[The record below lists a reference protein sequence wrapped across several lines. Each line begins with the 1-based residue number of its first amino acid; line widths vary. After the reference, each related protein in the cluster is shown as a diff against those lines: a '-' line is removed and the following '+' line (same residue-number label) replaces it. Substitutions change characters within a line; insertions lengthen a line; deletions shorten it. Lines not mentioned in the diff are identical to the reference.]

1 MQKVWH
7 IAPKQDDDL
16 VTSILLNRGIER
28 DSIARFLLPSWE
40 NGTHDPFI
48 FSQMQKAVDRIFLAF
63 DREQKIV
70 IHGDYDADG
79 VCGTSLLYGALKEV
93 SPNVKLEAYLPD
105 REKDGYGVAMHTVE
119 RLAVEGCGLLIT
131 VDCGIANGL
140 ELERA
145 HELGMDVIV
154 CDHHQLGQHFPTK
167 AIVLHPGA
175 PGESYPNKVLCG
187 TGVAFKLATALFSEA
202 RKRGAV
208 IPEGYEKWMLDLVG
222 IATVTD
228 VMPLVGENRVLE
240 FYGLK
245 VLQKTRR
252 DGLKAIL
259 HHSGT
264 STAIDTDV
272 IGFRIGPRL
281 NAAGRMSSARHA
293 FNVLVAQG
301 EEAMLHAARLEEL
314 NRERQDVFTV
324 AYKEAQA
331 QIKDNANPFSLA
343 VYAPHWSPGIIGLIA
358 GRLVADFR
366 VPAFAFTKVGEH
378 IVGSGRSIGGLHLVK
393 AMETM
398 PPEIFVRRG
407 GHPQACGLTLYNAEG
422 VDVFRDELE
431 RRAQE
436 HFGPQGVIDTLAIDG
451 VLTPSSVDEDIH
463 ARLSSLGPFGEGH
476 RPPIFAVCDVTI
488 DELARMGG
496 SGSHLRLTVREPQGS
511 AVKFVGFGFG
521 NLADELK
528 IGQSI
533 DIAYSVGIN
542 EWQGRREVQF
552 KIIDYRISSK

>member
-1 MQKVWH
+1 
-7 IAPKQDDDL
+7 
-16 VTSILLNRGIER
+16 
-28 DSIARFLLPSWE
+28 
-40 NGTHDPFI
+40 
-48 FSQMQKAVDRIFLAF
+48 
-63 DREQKIV
+63 
-70 IHGDYDADG
+70 
-79 VCGTSLLYGALKEV
+79 LYGALKEV

-119 RLAVEGCGLLIT
+119 RLAAEGCGLLIT

-358 GRLVADFR
+358 GRLLCLFR
-366 VPAFAFTKVGEH
+366 
-378 IVGSGRSIGGLHLVK
+378 
-393 AMETM
+393 
-398 PPEIFVRRG
+398 
-407 GHPQACGLTLYNAEG
+407 N
-422 VDVFRDELE
+422 
-431 RRAQE
+431 
-436 HFGPQGVIDTLAIDG
+436 
-451 VLTPSSVDEDIH
+451 
-463 ARLSSLGPFGEGH
+463 
-476 RPPIFAVCDVTI
+476 
-488 DELARMGG
+488 LARR
-496 SGSHLRLTVREPQGS
+496 H
-511 AVKFVGFGFG
+511 
-521 NLADELK
+521 
-528 IGQSI
+528 
-533 DIAYSVGIN
+533 
-542 EWQGRREVQF
+542 
-552 KIIDYRISSK
+552 

>member
-119 RLAVEGCGLLIT
+119 RLAAEGCGLLIT

-496 SGSHLRLTVREPQGS
+496 SGSHLRLTVREPQGG

>member
-119 RLAVEGCGLLIT
+119 RLAAEGCGLLIT